1 MKVSITDWL
10 DVQREGWSLI
20 LCSSV
25 GNLEEVM
32 FEPGLERQ
40 NLGGGMEERIKSEL
54 ALRWRDQCKQRQRG
68 KEI

>member
-1 MKVSITDWL
+1 MFKGKAGLLYYAWA
-10 DVQREGWSLI
+10 
-20 LCSSV
+20 

>member
-1 MKVSITDWL
+1 MFKGKAGL
-10 DVQREGWSLI
+10 LYYAR
-20 LCSSV
+20 V

-54 ALRWRDQCKQRQRG
+54 ASQMEG
-68 KEI
+68 PV